1 MPISVAIA
9 GDVAASTIEDFL
21 DPKDPMEIFQRVQK
35 KPLLKKL
42 YAKKKEF
49 GAAGPNASQNGQPP
63 ANVREPV
70 QGALMRDLPG
80 NYTGITGSNTL
91 AFNISNGAVQTIC
104 PVRWMHSGFEITHEE
119 LMFQGVN
126 VNNNKTS
133 NEPTREERVAL
144 YNALAVKK
152 ADYAESIEYGRNN
165 MLWLDGTQD
174 PLAIAG
180 IKSIITDDPT
190 VGTCLGV
197 SRTNIWW
204 RHIARTG
211 VGGALPKLSYSKA
224 DQTLT
229 ETLDHDYIQ
238 LCRFGGQP
246 DVFLAGSDMID
257 ALNREARAK
266 GMNTITGWYDEKMNI
281 HVKGIKMDKY
291 DVEYD
296 PTLDLIGES
305 KRIYAWDS
313 SKLRLHTQK
322 GQWGKVTHQNQPY
335 DSFVMLLS
343 TTDRGVLT
351 CNEVD
356 SNYVGVLA

>member
-21 DPKDPMEIFQRVQK
+21 NPDDPKEILQRVQK
-35 KPLLKKL
+35 KPLLRKL
-42 YAKKKEF
+42 YEKKMEF
-49 GAAGPNASQNGQPP
+49 GAAGPNASQLGQPP

-91 AFNISNGAVQTIC
+91 AFNISNGAIQTIC

-119 LMFQGVN
+119 LMFQGVI
-126 VNNNKTS
+126 VNNNRTS
-133 NEPTREERVAL
+133 APSREDKVAL
-144 YNALAVKK
+144 FNALELKK
-152 ADYAESIEYGRNN
+152 ADYAESIEYGRNQT
-165 MLWLDGTQD
+165 LWLDGTQD
-174 PLAIAG
+174 PLAIPG
-180 IKSIITDDPT
+180 IKSIISDDPT
-190 VGTCLGV
+190 AGTCLGIP
-197 SRTNIWW
+197 RTNVWW

-211 VGGALPKLSYSKA
+211 VGGALPKLTYSKA

-266 GMNTITGWYDEKMNI
+266 GMNSVTGWYDEKMQI
-281 HVKGIKMDKY
+281 HVKGIRMDKY

-313 SKLRLHTQK
+313 NKLRLRPQT

-335 DSFVMLLS
+335 DAFVMLLS

-351 CNEVD
+351 CREVD
-356 SNYVGVLA
+356 SNYVGVLN